1 MFSEEIG
8 TGCPYTITRKWVAT
22 DNCGNQDSLVQVL
35 TVEDNEAP
43 TFIGSAP
50 SGPVDCDNIPVAANI
65 TVTDN
70 CDGNASLVFSE
81 EIGTGCPYTITRKW
95 VATDNCGNQDSLVQ
109 VLTVEDN
116 EAPTFVGSAPS
127 GPVDCDNIPVVANIT
142 TVSYT
147 HLRAHETLR

>member
-1 MFSEEIG
+1 MCIRDS
-8 TGCPYTITRKWVAT
+8 
-22 DNCGNQDSLVQVL
+22 CGNQDSLVQVL
-35 TVEDNEAP
+35 IVEDNEAP

-65 TVTDN
+65 AATDN

-116 EAPTFVGSAPS
+116 EAPTFIGSAPS
-127 GPVDCDNIPVVANIT
+127 SPVDCANIPVVANIT
-142 TVSYT
+142 ITDNCDCLLYT
-147 HLRAHETLR
+147 SPSPRDATLSRMPSSA